1 MSEHAR
7 RAAAVLSEVGA
18 IVTDSH
24 IVYTSGK
31 HGRAYVNK
39 DALYPHTDRTAE
51 LCGLM
56 ADLVRD
62 AGAEVVCAPAL
73 GGIILSQW
81 LGHHLRLPAVY
92 AEKVDGVLTLRR
104 GYDQVVNGKR
114 VVVVEDVL
122 NTGGSLVET
131 IRAVRAAGGE
141 VVAAV
146 ALCNRGGVTA
156 ASLGVPRLE
165 SLLEVTLEAWDAAEC
180 PLCRDGVPVN
190 TKVGKGHEFL
200 ARRG

>member
-1 MSEHAR
+1 MSQHAR
-7 RAAAVLSEVGA
+7 RAAAVLAEVGA

-24 IVYTSGK
+24 VVYTSGK

-81 LGHHLRLPAVY
+81 LGHHLQLPAVY
-92 AEKVDGVLTLRR
+92 AEKTDAGLTLRR
-104 GYDQVVNGKR
+104 GYDQIVAGKR

-122 NTGGSLVET
+122 NTGGSLVDT

-156 ASLGVPRLE
+156 ESLGVPRLE
-165 SLLEVTLEAWDAAEC
+165 SLLEVALEAWDAAEC

-200 ARRG
+200 ARRA

>member
-7 RAAAVLSEVGA
+7 RAAQVLEEVGA

-24 IVYTSGK
+24 VVYTSGK

-39 DALYPHTDRTAE
+39 DALYPHAHRTAE

-81 LGHHLRLPAVY
+81 LGHHLHLPAVY
-92 AEKVDGVLTLRR
+92 AEKVESGLALRR
-104 GYDQVVNGKR
+104 GYDQVVAGRR
-114 VVVVEDVL
+114 VVVVEDVVT
-122 NTGGSLVET
+122 TGGSLIET
-131 IRAVRAAGGE
+131 IRVVRAAGGT

-146 ALCNRGGVTA
+146 ALCNRGGLTA
-156 ASLGVPRLE
+156 ADLDVTRFE
-165 SLLEVTLEAWDAAEC
+165 SLLELTLESWEAHEC
-180 PLCRDGVPVN
+180 PLCREGVPIN
-190 TKVGKGHEFL
+190 TAVGKGREFL
-200 ARRG
+200 ARRA

>member
-1 MSEHAR
+1 MSEHSQ
-7 RAAAVLSEVGA
+7 RAATVLAEVGA

-39 DALYPHTDRTAE
+39 DALYPHAHRTAE

-56 ADLVRD
+56 AELVRD
-62 AGAEVVCAPAL
+62 AGAEAVCAPAL

-81 LGHHLRLPAVY
+81 LGHHLQLPAVY
-92 AEKVDGVLTLRR
+92 AEKVGDGLALRR
-104 GYDQVVNGKR
+104 GYDKIVAGKR
-114 VVVVEDVL
+114 VVVVEDVV

-131 IRAVRAAGGE
+131 VRVVRAAGGD

-146 ALCNRGGVTA
+146 ALCNRGGITA
-156 ASLGVPRLE
+156 ADLDVPRFE
-165 SLLEVTLEAWDAAEC
+165 SLLALTLEAWDAAEC

-190 TKVGKGHEFL
+190 TAVGKGHEFL
-200 ARRG
+200 AQKG